1 MTAPNEMKLVSLS
14 LCALIGILNLT
25 GCSRKST
32 PAGPAAPEVL
42 VTTVAPRDVPVI
54 KEGVATLNGSEHVFS
69 GRKSAREQEV
79 ADRPLD
85 SAIPVQREL
94 PSGVSR

>member
-1 MTAPNEMKLVSLS
+1 MTAP
-14 LCALIGILNLT
+14 AIFLI
-25 GCSRKST
+25 
-32 PAGPAAPEVL
+32 P
-42 VTTVAPRDVPVI
+42 VAFYAI
-54 KEGVATLNGSEHVFS
+54 EHLFS

-79 ADRPLD
+79 AERRPLD